1 MIKTFSCRTKQSLD
15 QNYIV
20 YDLDTWPKHPL
31 MNFTIRNCLFGA
43 TSLVKNN
50 DKEKFVFSGFGI
62 AFDGKVKWSFDNDT
76 ARNVVILKFIQ
87 NKKALMH

>member
-1 MIKTFSCRTKQSLD
+1 
-15 QNYIV
+15 
-20 YDLDTWPKHPL
+20 

-43 TSLVKNN
+43 TSLVKNS

-62 AFDGKVKWSFDNDT
+62 AFDGKGKWSFDNDT